1 MDIEVFPPDTL
12 IWFHQTCHC
21 VLGWGGVCANKY
33 EGDGVT
39 PVGRWPLRSVYY
51 RPDRIG
57 KPKTLLPTQALKPE
71 DGWCDDPK
79 NAAYNQHIKKPFA
92 ASYED
97 LWREDGIYDLIVVL
111 GHNDS
116 PPQPDKGSA
125 IFMHV
130 VQPDLSPT
138 EGCIALALDDLVEI
152 LKSSGP
158 ETAIV
163 IHPAR

>member
-1 MDIEVFPPDTL
+1 MDIEVFPPDKL
-12 IWFHQTCHC
+12 IWFDQTCHC
-21 VLGWGGVCANKY
+21 VLGWGSVCANKY

-152 LKSSGP
+152 LEGSGP
-158 ETAIV
+158 DTAIV
-163 IHPAR
+163 IHPVR

>member
-97 LWREDGIYDLIVVL
+97 LWREDGVYDLIVVL

-116 PPQPDKGSA
+116 PIQPDKGSA

-130 VQPDLSPT
+130 VKPDLSPT
-138 EGCIALALDDLVEI
+138 EGCVALALDDLVEI

>member
-1 MDIEVFPPDTL
+1 MDIEVFPPDKL
-12 IWFHQTCHC
+12 IWFDQTCHC
-21 VLGWGGVCANKY
+21 VLGWGSVCANKY

-51 RPDRIG
+51 RPDRISR
-57 KPKTLLPTQALKPE
+57 PNTLLPPQALKPE

-97 LWREDGIYDLIVVL
+97 LWREDGVYDLIVVL

-116 PPQPDKGSA
+116 PIQPDKGSA

-130 VQPDLSPT
+130 VKPDLSPT
-138 EGCIALALDDLVEI
+138 EGCVALALDDLVEI

>member
-1 MDIEVFPPDTL
+1 MDIEVFPPDKL
-12 IWFHQTCHC
+12 IWFDQTCHC
-21 VLGWGGVCANKY
+21 VLGWGSVCANKY

-39 PVGRWPLRSVYY
+39 PVGRWPLRSDYY
-51 RPDRIG
+51 RPDRISR
-57 KPKTLLPTQALKPE
+57 PNTLLPTQALKPE

-97 LWREDGIYDLIVVL
+97 LWREDGVYDLFVVL

-116 PPQPDKGSA
+116 PIQPDKGSA

-130 VQPDLSPT
+130 VKPDLSPT
-138 EGCIALALDDLVEI
+138 EGCVALALDDLVEI

>member
-1 MDIEVFPPDTL
+1 MDIEVFPPDKL
-12 IWFHQTCHC
+12 IWFDQTCHC
-21 VLGWGGVCANKY
+21 VLGWGSVCANKY

-51 RPDRIG
+51 RPDRISR
-57 KPKTLLPTQALKPE
+57 PNTLLPTQALKPE

-152 LKSSGP
+152 LEGSGP
-158 ETAIV
+158 DTAIV
-163 IHPAR
+163 IHPVR

>member
-51 RPDRIG
+51 RPDRISR
-57 KPKTLLPTQALKPE
+57 PNTLLPTQALKPE

-79 NAAYNQHIKKPFA
+79 NAAYNQHFKKPFA

-97 LWREDGIYDLIVVL
+97 LWREDGVYDLIVVL

-116 PPQPDKGSA
+116 PIQPDKGSA

-130 VQPDLSPT
+130 VKPDLSPT
-138 EGCIALALDDLVEI
+138 EGCVALALDDLVEI

>member
-1 MDIEVFPPDTL
+1 MDIEVFPPDKL
-12 IWFHQTCHC
+12 IWLDRTCQC
-21 VLGWGGVCANKY
+21 VLGWGGVCTNKY

-51 RPDRIG
+51 RPDRISR
-57 KPKTLLPTQALKPE
+57 PNTLLPTQALKPE

-79 NAAYNQHIKKPFA
+79 NAAYNQHIQKPFA

-97 LWREDGIYDLIVVL
+97 MWREDGVYDLIVVL

-138 EGCIALALDDLVEI
+138 EGCVALALDDLVEI
-152 LKSSGP
+152 LEGSGP

>member
-51 RPDRIG
+51 RPDRISR
-57 KPKTLLPTQALKPE
+57 PNTLLPTQALKPD

-152 LKSSGP
+152 LEGSGP
-158 ETAIV
+158 DTAIV
-163 IHPAR
+163 IHPVR